1 MFFIFFIICIFCS
14 DYILSLYTATM
25 KKQKDIL
32 CYLCWD
38 KWNHIMA
45 SLSSEVQKVIKGV
58 REWGIVSLV
67 KFSNEG

>member
-1 MFFIFFIICIFCS
+1 
-14 DYILSLYTATM
+14 M

-58 REWGIVSLV
+58 REWGIVSPV